1 MLSEKDQKR
10 AEYLL
15 YEEKVRKL
23 SEKTF
28 REEFFEFR
36 DYRGDVFELD
46 HMLSIKDG
54 FDQNVPIEVMSDL
67 ANLQLIPA
75 KANRKKGDKSSLSFS
90 ELLERIVDREET
102 FS

>member
-1 MLSEKDQKR
+1 MLSQSDQKR

-46 HMLSIKDG
+46 HMLSIREG
-54 FDQNVPIEVMSDL
+54 FEQDVPVEVMSDL
-67 ANLQLIPA
+67 ANLQLISA
-75 KANRKKGDKSSLSFS
+75 KANRSKGGKSSLTFS
-90 ELLERIVDREET
+90 ELVERISDREDA
-102 FS
+102 F